1 MAEVR
6 IMTGICLVLAAL
18 TAVGQTAP
26 SPTLTLREVYQL
38 AEQNYPLIKDA
49 AFIDK
54 IEDVSLESIQRS
66 GLPQISLN
74 GVGQVQSENITIPLG
89 ENVLEAPTETYNLY
103 VGVNYDLYDGGAKKA
118 QRNIET
124 ASANVERKSLDVQ
137 LRRTKERVNNL
148 VFAISLARKQK
159 QILQTS
165 RDDLDTNIATLQ
177 AGYENGVVLESE
189 VAKLKVRQLE
199 LASEIIKT
207 DGNIDT
213 YFALL
218 GQLTGRVFPRDI
230 QIDMPKEYPPFQLNE
245 VSRPEQELFNNQKRL
260 FEAQESSISARTRPK
275 ISLFAQGGIG
285 YPNPLNFADFSTAP
299 YGLGGIK
306 LNWNLIDFGKGN
318 LDKQRL
324 QLQQEQVEVDREL
337 FLFDVNSEAK
347 EYQEKIATLE
357 AQIEN
362 DETIVQFQQE
372 ILDQSQVQLD
382 NGVINSND
390 YVTQV
395 NATINAE
402 QQLEFNRIQ
411 LEQTIIDYLTLLGQ
425 L

>member
-1 MAEVR
+1 MTSVK
-6 IMTGICLVLAAL
+6 IMTGICLVLSAL

-26 SPTLTLREVYQL
+26 SPTLTLQEVYQL

-49 AFIDK
+49 AIIDK
-54 IEDVSLESIQRS
+54 IEEVSLESIRRS
-66 GLPQISLN
+66 GFPQISLN
-74 GVGQVQSENITIPLG
+74 GVGQVQSENISLNLG
-89 ENVLEAPTETYNLY
+89 ETSIEAPTEIYNVY
-103 VGVNYDLYDGGAKKA
+103 MGINYDLYDGGIKKA
-118 QRNIET
+118 QKNIET
-124 ASANVERKSLDVQ
+124 AAANVERKSLDVQ
-137 LRRTKERVNNL
+137 MRRTKERANKL
-148 VFAISLARKQK
+148 LFAILLSRKQK

-165 RDDLDTNIATLQ
+165 EKGLDTNIATLQ
-177 AGYENGVVLESE
+177 ASYENGVVLGSE
-189 VAKLKVRQLE
+189 VSKLKVRQLE

-207 DGNIDT
+207 EGNIDT
-213 YFALL
+213 YFVLL
-218 GQLTGRVFPRDI
+218 EQLTGQAFPQDV
-230 QIDMPKEYPPFQLNE
+230 QIEMPDPSFQSDE
-245 VSRPEQELFNNQKRL
+245 VSRPEQALFDNQKLL
-260 FEAQESSISARTRPK
+260 FEAQESSIAARTRPK
-275 ISLFAQGGIG
+275 ISLFAQGGVG

-299 YGLGGIK
+299 YGLGGVK
-306 LNWNLIDFGKGN
+306 LNWNLLDFGKGN
-318 LDKQRL
+318 QDRQRL

-337 FLFDVNSEAK
+337 FLFDIDSEAK
-347 EYQEKIATLE
+347 EYQEKITTLE

-362 DETIVQFQQE
+362 DETIVQLQQE

-411 LEQTIIDYLTLLGQ
+411 LQQTIIDYLTLLGQ